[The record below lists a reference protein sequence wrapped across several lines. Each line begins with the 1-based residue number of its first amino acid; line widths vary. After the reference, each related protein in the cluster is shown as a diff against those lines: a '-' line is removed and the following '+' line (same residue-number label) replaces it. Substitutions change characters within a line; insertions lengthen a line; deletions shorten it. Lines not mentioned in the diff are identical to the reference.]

1 VESAPNTI
9 FEIAFVCA
17 MPMELDPVV
26 QKLTLRETVIGDMSV
41 HVGSPGGRRV
51 AAIVTGMGPALA
63 ASGVADL
70 LDAVEVGWVI
80 VVGITGAVDDDTP
93 IGTLIR
99 PETVVDGS
107 TDTPGG
113 GSEYRPTPFGSQRP
127 AGVMWTTDRL
137 ITDPKEIAELRAR
150 GVVSLD
156 METAAIAAECERRA
170 IPWSVFRVISDRA
183 TDGSVDEEIFH
194 LSNEDGTPNDAAI
207 ERYFN
212 EHPERVEA
220 MARLAEGAV
229 LGAEAAAEAAIAA
242 CRFD

>member
-1 VESAPNTI
+1 MESSPSAI
-9 FEIAFVCA
+9 FEFVFVCA
-17 MPMELDPVV
+17 MPMELDPIV
-26 QKLTLRETVIGDMSV
+26 QKLTLRESVIGDV
-41 HVGSPGGRRV
+41 TLHVGSPGGCTV

-63 ASGVADL
+63 TEGVTKL
-70 LDAVEVGWVI
+70 LDAVEVGSVI
-80 VVGITGAVDDDTP
+80 VVGITGAVDNETP

-107 TDTPGG
+107 TDSPTG
-113 GSEYRPTPFGSQRP
+113 GSEYRPTPFGSQQP
-127 AGVMWTTDRL
+127 SGIMWTTDRL
-137 ITDPKEIAELRAR
+137 ITDPDEVAELRGR

-183 TDGSVDEEIFH
+183 TDGSVDDEIFH
-194 LSNEDGTPNDAAI
+194 LSNQDGTPNDAAI

-212 EHPERVEA
+212 EHPERLEA

-229 LGAEAAAEAAIAA
+229 LGAETAAEAAIAA

>member
-1 VESAPNTI
+1 MDITPGTAL
-9 FEIAFVCA
+9 EIAFVCA
-17 MPMELDPVV
+17 MPMELDPIV
-26 QKLTLRETVIGDMSV
+26 QKLRLHESAVGDVTV
-41 HVGSPGGRRV
+41 HTGSPGGRRI
-51 AAIVTGMGPALA
+51 AAMVTGMGPALA
-63 ASGVADL
+63 AAGVKKL
-70 LDAVEVGWVI
+70 LDAVEVGRVV

-99 PETVVDGS
+99 PEAVVDGS
-107 TDTPGG
+107 TDSPGR
-113 GSEYRPTPFGSQRP
+113 EPVYRPAPHGPQTP

-137 ITDPKEIAELRAR
+137 ITDPDEIAGLRSR
-150 GVVSLD
+150 GVVSLE
-156 METAAIAAECERRA
+156 METAAIAAVCEQRS

-194 LSNEDGTPNDAAI
+194 LSNQDGTPNDAAI

-229 LGAEAAAEAAIAA
+229 LGAERAAEAAIAA
-242 CRFD
+242 CALD